1 MIKVCGVR
9 LTPNGKIYMFDPKDV
24 GAEKGDFVVVESL
37 HGNILGEV
45 VYGEKEIEK
54 ADENTE
60 LRPVVRIATNADLKA
75 AAENEELAKN
85 AFELCKQLIA
95 QQGLDM
101 KLFRTEYT
109 LDRSKAVFYYVSE
122 QRVDFRNLVKE
133 LAPRI
138 KIRIEMV
145 QVGPREHAKAIG
157 GVGLCGRQFCCQGFM
172 TTFEPVTIKMAKD
185 QGLTS
190 NPTKYS
196 GSCGKLLCCIRHEEA
211 AYEYAHGIM
220 PKNGS
225 LIMTEDGPGKIIVVN
240 MLKETC
246 TVKVG
251 LEQNFEIKS
260 YGIESIRQL
269 TDAERAEYL
278 ALRRREKEEMEAEVL
293 RRQSKNDDER
303 NSDAPEKGRGGQR
316 TETASRSENAE
327 SGTER
332 VTGQFRKH
340 RENSRKDRRPERTA
354 SADTAPAE
362 KRSETPKPLM
372 NAEERERGRSS
383 RSRRGKRQGDQ
394 EGKKQNPKRENRQS
408 KWKKFSGDNGG
419 DSAGSGN
426 GGNNPHRKDFK
437 NRTPSK

>member
-9 LTPNGKIYMFDPKDV
+9 LTPNGKVYMFDPRNVK
-24 GAEKGDFVVVESL
+24 AEKGDVVVVESS
-37 HGNILGEV
+37 HGNVLGEV
-45 VYGEKEIEK
+45 VYGEKE
-54 ADENTE
+54 TE
-60 LRPVVRIATNADLKA
+60 REQEGGELKPVIRIATDSDFRI
-75 AAENEELAKN
+75 AAENEELARN
-85 AFELCKQLIA
+85 AFNICKQLIA

-109 LDRSKAVFYYVSE
+109 LDRSKALFYYVSE

-133 LAPRI
+133 LAPKI

-145 QVGPREHAKAIG
+145 QVGPREHAKAVG
-157 GVGLCGRQFCCQGFM
+157 GIGLCGRQFCCQGFM

-251 LEQNFEIKS
+251 LEQNLEIKS
-260 YGIESIRQL
+260 YGVESVRQL
-269 TDAERAEYL
+269 TDEERAEYL
-278 ALRRREKEEMEAEVL
+278 ALRKREKDEMEASENL
-293 RRQSKNDDER
+293 RRQKTEEERSK
-303 NSDAPEKGRGGQR
+303 DA
-316 TETASRSENAE
+316 
-327 SGTER
+327 SG
-332 VTGQFRKH
+332 
-340 RENSRKDRRPERTA
+340 ENSRRRAALSEPAEETEDGEKTEKRQERQGRQDRRRRDNSARKEKRGDKPQTGETAFVERTPKEGA
-354 SADTAPAE
+354 SAVPSAAGAPAAGGQGGVE
-362 KRSETPKPLM
+362 GGK
-372 NAEERERGRSS
+372 ERGRNPKF
-383 RSRRGKRQGDQ
+383 RKGKKLGSQNGGRQNHKRDNRQG
-394 EGKKQNPKRENRQS
+394 
-408 KWKKFSGDNGG
+408 KWKKPSGG
-419 DSAGSGN
+419 DKTSE
-426 GGNNPHRKDFK
+426 
-437 NRTPSK
+437 